1 MARKNNV
8 EFGVLKNNSEYN
20 GAKNFGDMNNQ
31 QQLLKKIPVKGNANL
46 GATMSNISMYSVEPT
61 KKVKEA
67 AIGSIFSPSKRLR
80 TISRKK

>member
-46 GATMSNISMYSVEPT
+46 S
-61 KKVKEA
+61 
-67 AIGSIFSPSKRLR
+67 
-80 TISRKK
+80 